1 MKKIFSSIAL
11 LCIAVVMHAQVA
23 YLIPVTDN
31 SAAELTD
38 PVAALPDG
46 VYSNVSAKDGEKM
59 VTLSSVTLQAERN
72 AYNWFHAT
80 YPDGQVFTLKDVKEG
95 KLLVGEA
102 KTPAVRALW
111 IYVDRFGLITVH

>member
-11 LCIAVVMHAQVA
+11 LCIAMVMHAQVA
-23 YLIPVTDN
+23 YLIPVTDK

-38 PVAALPDG
+38 IDIVAALPVISFGG
-46 VYSNVSAKDGEKM
+46 VAQNP
-59 VTLSSVTLQAERN
+59 ERN

-95 KLLVGEA
+95 KL
-102 KTPAVRALW
+102 
-111 IYVDRFGLITVH
+111 